1 MENRCFLGGCPM
13 CIISASIL
21 NADLANLANVAKI
34 VENSGADALHY
45 DVMDGCFVNNISFGL
60 PVLHALRRCTD
71 LPLDVHLMVKDPL
84 RFVSR
89 FVEAGAQYLSF
100 HIESDSDPVE
110 TIDAIHRY
118 GVAAGIAL
126 CPNTP
131 LSVVLPLLPKLRAG
145 DFLLLMTVEPGWG
158 KQAFI
163 YDMLP
168 KIRQLRALLEEQ
180 KLPLHIQVDGGI
192 QAETAAVCREAGVDF
207 LVSGSYLMNAE
218 IPADAVKLLRGQG
231 H

>member
-1 MENRCFLGGCPM
+1 M

-60 PVLHALRRCTD
+60 PVLHALRRCTE

-100 HIESDSDPVE
+100 HIESDSDPVQTVE
-110 TIDAIHRY
+110 AIHSY

-131 LSVVLPLLPKLRAG
+131 VSGLLPLLDKLREG
-145 DFLLLMTVEPGWG
+145 DFILLMTVEPGWG

-163 YDMLP
+163 YDVLP
-168 KIRQLRALLEEQ
+168 KIRELRALLDE
-180 KLPLHIQVDGGI
+180 KNLPLHIQVDGGI
-192 QAETAAVCREAGVDF
+192 QDETAAICREAGVDF
-207 LVSGSYLMNAE
+207 LVSGSYLMNAPV
-218 IPADAVKLLRGQG
+218 PAEAVKLLRGE
-231 H
+231 

>member
-1 MENRCFLGGCPM
+1 M
-13 CIISASIL
+13 CLISASIL
-21 NADLANLANVAKI
+21 NADLANLENVTKI

-60 PVLHALRRCTD
+60 PVLHALRRCTE

-110 TIDAIHRY
+110 TIEVIHGY

-131 LSVVLPLLPKLRAG
+131 VSVVLPLLDKFREG
-145 DFLLLMTVEPGWG
+145 DFILLMTVEPGWG

-163 YDMLP
+163 YDVLP
-168 KIRQLRALLEEQ
+168 KIRELRALLDEQ
-180 KLPLHIQVDGGI
+180 NLPLHIQVDGGI
-192 QAETAAVCREAGVDF
+192 QGETAAICREAGVDF
-207 LVSGSYLMNAE
+207 LVSGSYLMNAPV
-218 IPADAVKLLRGQG
+218 PAEAVKLLRGE
-231 H
+231 

>member
-1 MENRCFLGGCPM
+1 M

-21 NADLANLANVAKI
+21 NADLANLSNVAKI

-45 DVMDGCFVNNISFGL
+45 DVMDGCFVDNISFGL
-60 PVLHALRRCTD
+60 PVLHALRRCTE

-100 HIESDSDPVE
+100 HIESDSDPVA
-110 TIDAIHRY
+110 TVDAIH
-118 GVAAGIAL
+118 GHGIAAGIAL

-131 LSVVLPLLPKLRAG
+131 LSVVLPLLPRLKAG
-145 DFLLLMTVEPGWG
+145 DFILLMTVEPGWG

-163 YDMLP
+163 YDVLP
-168 KIRQLRALLEEQ
+168 KIRQLRALLDQQE
-180 KLPLHIQVDGGI
+180 LPLHIQVDGGI
-192 QAETAAVCREAGVDF
+192 QEETAAICREAGVDF
-207 LVSGSYLMNAE
+207 LVSGSYLMNAPV
-218 IPADAVKLLRGQG
+218 PADAVRYLRGR
-231 H
+231 